1 MYNYEQK
8 MNELGLE
15 KAKLSKG
22 LKQELREFELA
33 AKEYSTLM
41 EQISDMDES
50 NENYENINNEINEY
64 RELLTNTDGD
74 LTNKIQRY
82 YDKKDYYAAKMEHMK
97 QKTAEKRGGAPA
109 TTQSPTSGNF
119 QILGTTSGTTAVGV
133 DITNYPINPEP
144 VINNLQSPAQAAPEK
159 KSDSGSWLLWGGLA
173 VLGLIVGVNVMK
185 NRE

>member
-109 TTQSPTSGNF
+109 TTQSPISGNF
-119 QILGTTSGTTAVGV
+119 QNTGSVTTGV
-133 DITNYPINPEP
+133 DITTAPINPEP
-144 VINNLQSPAQAAPEK
+144 VINNLQTPAQAAPEK